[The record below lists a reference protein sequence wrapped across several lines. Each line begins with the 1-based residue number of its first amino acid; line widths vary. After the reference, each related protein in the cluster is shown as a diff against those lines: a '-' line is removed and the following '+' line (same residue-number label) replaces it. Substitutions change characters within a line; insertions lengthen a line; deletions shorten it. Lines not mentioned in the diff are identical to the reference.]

1 MAGLTTAVKDSKKI
15 LNSYDR
21 LQATLQ
27 KGEENVPDTWSF
39 KTQPSFLVKVKWEQ
53 HHKFSL
59 NLLFHNWQILKH
71 LKNRHRQK
79 SWVRGLLSEPL
90 TFS

>member
-27 KGEENVPDTWSF
+27 KGEENVPDT
-39 KTQPSFLVKVKWEQ
+39 
-53 HHKFSL
+53 
-59 NLLFHNWQILKH
+59 
-71 LKNRHRQK
+71 
-79 SWVRGLLSEPL
+79 
-90 TFS
+90 